1 MQKLTIEEI
10 NGLLRNRKFLETL
23 RDRTGSARNP
33 ESLKEAQARAAIS
46 AIAAIAGKKPRGLGY
61 RLLQMQLA
69 GAIHS
74 YLEAFDE
81 DATTYPPEEHPQ
93 ASAS

>member
-1 MQKLTIEEI
+1 MQKLTIEEV
-10 NGLLRNRKFLETL
+10 NELLRNRKFLETL
-23 RDRTGSARNP
+23 RDRTGTARTPAN
-33 ESLKEAQARAAIS
+33 LQEAQAREAVG
-46 AIAAIAGKKPRGLGY
+46 AIAAIAGKTPRGLGY

-69 GAIHS
+69 GALHS
-74 YLEAFDE
+74 YLEAFGE